1 MPRSLQHFGV
11 RAEAPMMQPT
21 TMSMT
26 AATSPWRQPA
36 APGFA
41 GARHAARPSAA
52 SFSAGDSH
60 SHHQTMLAF
69 ERQLDALVDGGEE
82 NAAAQHVNNFSTSS
96 TSSEMMEQRNARTFE
111 RNLSISSV
119 SSLPAFG
126 SNTNNNSRN
135 AIKANLKLNVGT
147 KITGRRHRTPRR
159 FVVTDIPDFD
169 DFGHTSPMKN
179 DPTLVESHRHVTTHQ
194 QRQGKT
200 EVKGRFTI
208 IDLSP
213 ESPHG
218 SPPVQR
224 SPVAEFISR
233 GRHGDTPRKKGHRK
247 VQRSLQLVV
256 DTASGA
262 NVPNTFRTE
271 SPKTPANG
279 SQNRVTYLDPVD
291 TSSKT
296 RRVDL
301 NVFDRHLDHL
311 QKESAEMKSLLEGMV
326 STNARWISA
335 LSQAGVVFPVAQNNT
350 APGFTDASEV
360 VAPAEPERAAA
371 VGSSIEEKYAAME
384 LAYME
389 LQKKH
394 DALLAKNQKL
404 EEQKEKLESNLQ
416 HEIQVSKDLR
426 AQLRHLSQ
434 YTGNLIFDSERSNEY
449 MFGDQSTVDVDD
461 QSPVATDFSGDYDFQ
476 YQVRK
481 DRLFG
486 RRRRRYIVDEECMS
500 DTSSEGSIMKSRSR
514 TFDDDDNNIPFSESD
529 DDFGRDAKP
538 YLLTANRFEHFMFH
552 HDAYSMNGQIKKDD
566 SSDEDEL
573 MGMDSIDPLA
583 SSTSDAE
590 DLQVSNQLGH
600 GSSTFKY
607 LKRDDSLSSLIMN
620 NYSTVSSNSSIASF
634 GVQVAALTKSVS
646 GTFMTPESLLARQGS
661 PTNQTVD
668 AKEKYTSLSTENLF
682 FHNSRSSGKGLSSF
696 GLDPHEDPALQGT
709 DDDEAQNGLP
719 SQLYRQ
725 TSYH

>member
-1 MPRSLQHFGV
+1 M
-11 RAEAPMMQPT
+11 AQPT

-26 AATSPWRQPA
+26 AVTSPWKQPV
-36 APGFA
+36 APEFA
-41 GARHAARPSAA
+41 GARRAARPTAA
-52 SFSAGDSH
+52 SFSAGDSR

-69 ERQLDALVDGGEE
+69 ERQLDALVDGGAESE
-82 NAAAQHVNNFSTSS
+82 AAQRVNHNNFSTSS
-96 TSSEMMEQRNARTFE
+96 NSSEMMGQHNVRTFE

-126 SNTNNNSRN
+126 TNMNNSSRN
-135 AIKANLKLNVGT
+135 AIKANLKVNVGT

-179 DPTLVESHRHVTTHQ
+179 DQTHVESHRHVTTHQ

-233 GRHGDTPRKKGHRK
+233 SRHGDTPRKRGHRK
-247 VQRSLQLVV
+247 VQRSLQLIV
-256 DTASGA
+256 DSASGA
-262 NVPNTFRTE
+262 DVPNTFRTE
-271 SPKTPANG
+271 SLKTPADG
-279 SQNRVTYLDPVD
+279 SPNRVAYLDPVD
-291 TSSKT
+291 TLSKT

-301 NVFDRHLDHL
+301 NVFDRHLEHL
-311 QKESAEMKSLLEGMV
+311 QRESAEMKSLLEGMV

-335 LSQAGVVFPVAQNNT
+335 LSQAGVVFPAAQSNSSS
-350 APGFTDASEV
+350 GFPDASEV
-360 VAPAEPERAAA
+360 VAPTEPERTAA
-371 VGSSIEEKYAAME
+371 VGSSMEEKYAAME

-389 LQKKH
+389 LQKKY
-394 DALLAKNQKL
+394 DTLLAKNQKL
-404 EEQKEKLESNLQ
+404 EEQKGQLESNLQ
-416 HEIQVSKDLR
+416 HEIQVTKDLR

-434 YTGNLIFDSERSNEY
+434 YTDNLISDSERSNEY
-449 MFGDQSTVDVDD
+449 MYGDQSSVDVDD

-476 YQVRK
+476 YEVMK
-481 DRLFG
+481 DRLFS

-500 DTSSEGSIMKSRSR
+500 DTTSEGSIMKSRSR
-514 TFDDDDNNIPFSESD
+514 IFDDEDNNIPFSESD

-552 HDAYSMNGQIKKDD
+552 HDAYSMNRQTKKSD

-573 MGMDSIDPLA
+573 MGMDSVDPLA

-590 DLQVSNQLGH
+590 DLQVSNQLSH
-600 GSSTFKY
+600 GSSTSNGMFKY
-607 LKRDDSLSSLIMN
+607 LKRGDSLSSLIMN

-634 GVQVAALTKSVS
+634 GVQVAALTKSAS

-668 AKEKYTSLSTENLF
+668 VKEKYTSLSTENLF
-682 FHNSRSSGKGLSSF
+682 FHNSNLSGKGRSSF
-696 GLDPHEDPALQGT
+696 GFDPHEEPTLQGS
-709 DDDEAQNGLP
+709 DDNKAQNGLP